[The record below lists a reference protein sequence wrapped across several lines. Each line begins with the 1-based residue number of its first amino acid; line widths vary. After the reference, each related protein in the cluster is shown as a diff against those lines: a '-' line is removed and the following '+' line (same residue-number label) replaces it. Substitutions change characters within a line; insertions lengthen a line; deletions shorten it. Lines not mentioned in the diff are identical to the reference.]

1 MQYFIISFSL
11 CFACSVIV
19 FCFIVNLRLTL
30 FTLGM
35 TDASIVLLSLTHKV
49 WVVGFE
55 EPLTCSLLVLLHLLL
70 GVRSHLLMHL
80 DVAGDAQQLAIGGIV
95 TPCTHSVWSFD
106 RLGLL
111 DGSDVMHV
119 HTSGD
124 EALGL
129 APLAQAVGTAEHLSP
144 QQLPL
149 LVVQ

>member
-19 FCFIVNLRLTL
+19 FCFIVNIRLTL
-30 FTLGM
+30 FMLGM

-49 WVVGFE
+49 GVVAFH
-55 EPLTCSLLVLLHLLL
+55 EPLTGSFLVLSHLLL
-70 GVRSHLLMHL
+70 GVRAHLLMHL
-80 DVAGDAQQLAIGGIV
+80 DVARNTQQLAVGGIV
-95 TPCTHSVWSFD
+95 TPCTHSVWAFD

-111 DGSDVMHV
+111 DGSNVMHV

-124 EALGL
+124 EALS
-129 APLAQAVGTAEHLSP
+129 LAQLAQSVGTSEHLSP

>member
-11 CFACSVIV
+11 CLACSVIV

-55 EPLTCSLLVLLHLLL
+55 EPLTCSFLVLLHLLL

-80 DVAGDAQQLAIGGIV
+80 DVARNTQQLAVGGIV
-95 TPCTHSVWSFD
+95 TPCTHSVWAFD

-119 HTSGD
+119 YTSGD
-124 EALGL
+124 EAIGL
-129 APLAQAVGTAEHLSP
+129 AQLAQATGTAEHLSP

-149 LVVQ
+149 LVV

>member
-19 FCFIVNLRLTL
+19 FCFI
-30 FTLGM
+30 
-35 TDASIVLLSLTHKV
+35 I

-55 EPLTCSLLVLLHLLL
+55 EPLTGSRLVLSHLLL

-80 DVAGDAQQLAIGGIV
+80 DVAGDAQQLAVGGIV
-95 TPCTHSVWSFD
+95 TPCTHSVWAFD